1 VQCCSRT
8 LTLLPA
14 KENLKFFKGLLLE
27 LLEQWLTLL
36 PAKENLNFLMQEHNI
51 QINTM
56 QQPIVMNECMNRK
69 NEEILR
75 ILMQETQK
83 IELWIGCY
91 GSGRVGG

>member
-1 VQCCSRT
+1 
-8 LTLLPA
+8 LPA

-36 PAKENLNFLMQEHNI
+36 PAKENLNFLMQGHNI
-51 QINTM
+51 QINRT

-83 IELWIGCY
+83 IELWIGSY
-91 GSGRVGG
+91 GSGWFGG